1 MKTVGERIKKLRKE
15 RDMTQEELGAIL
27 GVQKATVQKYEKGSV
42 SNIKPE
48 TIEKIAEVFEV
59 SPSYIMGWDQFDK
72 TLDSFGI
79 ANEVKI
85 IEEIN
90 RRFGFVG
97 VEFYTLIS
105 KMTDEGRRKVL
116 FYAEDIF
123 DKYKG
128 DIEQ

>member
-1 MKTVGERIKKLRKE
+1 MI
-15 RDMTQEELGAIL
+15 
-27 GVQKATVQKYEKGSV
+27 S
-42 SNIKPE
+42 PE

-59 SPSYIMGWDQFDK
+59 SPSHIMGWDNFDR
-72 TLDSFGI
+72 TLDSFGL

-90 RRFGFVG
+90 RQFGFVG

-128 DIEQ
+128 EIEQ